1 MGERQAIEIKAQ
13 HYIPK
18 LYLKGFTDQEGVLWV
33 YEKFKP
39 IRPSKPKHEAHRPD
53 YYTHE
58 EFGYRDEE
66 AERTLARIESLAAPV
81 LKKIG
86 NPQYELRPEGMAAL
100 LQFVAAMFAR
110 VPNFRDFLDR
120 LSGRIRKFL
129 FVEEARDKQNF
140 HSMCADYAKN
150 IDRPL
155 ELDVEAFRQ
164 DILEGRFN
172 LDNIPKDFSLRSMF
186 SVAAIA
192 QRQFKSFN
200 FELLYAQHG
209 QLFVTSDAPVYTL
222 HQDGRKHAVLGMG
235 FGWRRSEV
243 YFPLNKRCCLRL
255 KRGIQSQAR
264 YIEDGHVQEINRLT
278 MFCAGQYLYVP
289 EKVRRTARLFDEY
302 GCKVKPGV
310 NAFMPHPKTEDAGA
324 KRVSR

>member
-1 MGERQAIEIKAQ
+1 VGERQAIEIKAQ